1 MPTQSMI
8 LQHAVRFILCVA
20 MLLLPSGCAYIP
32 QPFPIFTYGPDAKPI
47 PEHKDT
53 ALVEQTLKDGADS
66 NSTRSVYIA
75 MRGNRI
81 VGKEKKLGEQDLLKQ
96 LPAPDFRPGL
106 FDYVSPPPFI
116 MPKEGSRHYFN
127 FEISKDFAE
136 GLNAFFAGDGE
147 VGVQAFERVLA
158 DPKLKSEAGWQ
169 ASMHLV
175 YLNLMM
181 GRPDLAEIEVLRTE
195 AWEKKMTGGN
205 NVYSRAMRA
214 EVRYWAGDFEGA
226 ITDAKDVLAA
236 IGDWSIPTIYPS
248 PPRDQVDIFRFGS
261 AQIRARTILGMIY
274 TARGRYKEAMPW
286 LEEAAKEMT
295 TAVLLHWIPLY
306 TIYITSNN
314 WEIYYGEGWS
324 LTSLA
329 TALLAQDPDSK
340 RAAEMFVNA
349 QKFFDAIGY
358 AAGKVLIESFKAQVL
373 LATGHYQRAEQQAR
387 VALEHAR
394 KTKLLDFVWRLEAVR
409 GEALL
414 KLDRWD
420 EAESALRTA
429 QNVVD
434 LLSGTMV
441 SDMAKVRFGV
451 GKEAITK
458 NLVKIDVRKQ
468 DLATLF
474 QDLERGRARAFVSML
489 ANRAVAVDSHN
500 EITDQIHV
508 LDREIQKVR
517 QKKYGFLQED
527 KNGSNLEEELLG
539 KRQKVV
545 EELHAKN
552 PDLAEAFAV
561 STVALPRVQKSLSAG
576 DLLVYA
582 MPAQGHEPL
591 SLLMVTSREAQ
602 LKTLPVT
609 AQQFGEHLQA
619 FVATLWQPQ
628 PQRQENALS
637 QLKKDLA
644 LGTWGKASNV
654 LVVPSGDLHFVP
666 WGALDVQFTVGVLP
680 TGGWIA
686 RAPHKSQGRAQACVV
701 GDPEFGGMLPQ
712 LPDAHAEAVSLAKLY
727 ATPPLIG
734 AEATEAALRQRVGAG
749 VDVLHLATH
758 ALYDPLY
765 PLQSSLILTD
775 GKKAVPL
782 SAEKLY
788 RNPLPSGLVVLS
800 ACETGMGQVTSGD
813 DLLGLTRSFYL
824 GGTNVILSSLW
835 PVSDEA
841 TRLFMEVFHKTARQG
856 DYGKAWLAARDA
868 VKARGLSPAEYGA
881 FILGGMPNERRAFEL
896 PKIAAQ
902 RPLSRSG
909 DAWVQ

>member
-1 MPTQSMI
+1 
-8 LQHAVRFILCVA
+8 
-20 MLLLPSGCAYIP
+20 MLLLLSGCAYIP

-47 PEHKDT
+47 PEHKENSIVDQT
-53 ALVEQTLKDGADS
+53 FRGSLAEGSRSAFMAL
-66 NSTRSVYIA
+66 
-75 MRGNRI
+75 RGNRV
-81 VGKEKKLGEQDLLKQ
+81 VGKEMRPDVDGALKN
-96 LPAPDFRPGL
+96 LPAPNFKPAL
-106 FDYVSPPPFI
+106 LVDYVSPPLFSQ
-116 MPKEGSRHYFN
+116 PKEGKSHYYN
-127 FEISKDFAE
+127 FTMSKDFAA
-136 GLNAFFAGDGE
+136 GLNAFLSGDCDKSVQSFENIANDATVQGE
-147 VGVQAFERVLA
+147 V
-158 DPKLKSEAGWQ
+158 GWQ

-175 YLNLMM
+175 FLHLMM
-181 GRPDLAEIEVLRTE
+181 GRTDLAENEVKRTE
-195 AWEKKMTGGN
+195 AWEVKMTKGN
-205 NVYSRAMRA
+205 NVYSRSLRA

-226 ITDAKDVLAA
+226 SIDAGDVVAS
-236 IGDWSIPTIYPS
+236 IGDWKVQQTFSLN
-248 PPRDQVDIFRFGS
+248 PPRDQADIIRFS
-261 AQIRARTILGMIY
+261 AAKIRAMTIIGMLH
-274 TARGRYKEAMPW
+274 TARGSYAQALPW
-286 LEEAAKEMT
+286 LEQAAQEMND
-295 TAVLLHWIPLY
+295 VLLIHKIPLY
-306 TIYITSNN
+306 ALYINANN
-314 WEIYYGEGWS
+314 WEVFYGQGWC

-329 TALLAQDPDSK
+329 TALLAIDPDSK
-340 RAAEMFVNA
+340 RAAEMYVHA
-349 QKFFDAIGY
+349 QDYFNAIGY

-414 KLDRWD
+414 KMDRWD
-420 EAESALRTA
+420 EAEGALRASQT
-429 QNVVD
+429 VVD

-451 GKEAITK
+451 GKEVITK
-458 NLVKIDVRKQ
+458 NLVKIDVRKR
-468 DLATLF
+468 DWPTLF

-489 ANRAVAVDSHN
+489 ANRAVAVDSDNETTARIHALDKDILRERQRKFGFMHN
-500 EITDQIHV
+500 ATTE
-508 LDREIQKVR
+508 
-517 QKKYGFLQED
+517 
-527 KNGSNLEEELLG
+527 SSLEEALLA
-539 KRQKVV
+539 KRQKLV
-545 EELHAKN
+545 EELHATN

-561 STVALPRVQKSLSAG
+561 STVALPRVQKSLSAD

-582 MPAQGHEPL
+582 LPAQGQEPL
-591 SLLMVTSREAQ
+591 SLLMVTSRDAQ

-619 FVATLWQPQ
+619 FVTTLWQSQ
-628 PQRQENALS
+628 PQRQQNALS
-637 QLKKDLA
+637 QLKIDLA
-644 LGTWGKASNV
+644 LSTWGKAGNV

-686 RAPHKSQGRAQACVV
+686 RAPHKSQGRVQACVV

-734 AEATEAALRQRVGAG
+734 ADATEAALRQHVGAG

-775 GKKAVPL
+775 GQKAVPL

-788 RNPLPSGLVVLS
+788 RNPLPSRLVVLS

-824 GGTNVILSSLW
+824 GGTDVVLSSLW

-841 TRLFMEVFHKTARQG
+841 TRLYMEVFHKSARQG
-856 DYGKAWLAARDA
+856 NYGKAWLAARDA
-868 VKARGLSPAEYGA
+868 VKARGATPAEYGA
-881 FILGGMPNERRAFEL
+881 FVLGGMPN
-896 PKIAAQ
+896 K
-902 RPLSRSG
+902 
-909 DAWVQ
+909 